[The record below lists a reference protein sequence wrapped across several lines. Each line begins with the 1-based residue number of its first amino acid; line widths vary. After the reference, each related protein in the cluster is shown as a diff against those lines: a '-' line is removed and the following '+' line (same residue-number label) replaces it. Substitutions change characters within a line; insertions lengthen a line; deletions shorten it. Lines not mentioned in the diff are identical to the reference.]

1 MNILIVLAHPSPKSF
16 NHAIAQR
23 VSATL
28 KRHRHNVF
36 FHDLYAEKFNP
47 LLSSDDLVKDRIIDS
62 KLRVYCDEVS
72 GADGLVFVHPNWWGA
87 PPAMLKGWLDRVL
100 QPGVAYEFEPGD
112 KGEGVPR
119 GLLAGKSA
127 IVFNTADTPEQGE
140 KKVFGD
146 PLELFWKKCVFEF
159 CGIENHFRKTFG
171 VVVTSSAEQRQ
182 QWLAEAEEIAMRY
195 FP

>member
-1 MNILIVLAHPSPKSF
+1 MNILIILAHPNPKSF

-23 VSATL
+23 VSATF

-47 LLSSDDLVKDRIIDS
+47 LLSAEDLASDRITDS
-62 KLRVYCDEVS
+62 RLRIYCDELEE
-72 GADGLVFVHPNWWGA
+72 AEGLVFVHPNWWGA

-100 QPGVAYEFEPGD
+100 RPGVAYKFEPGD
-112 KGEGVPR
+112 KGEGAPQ
-119 GLLAGKSA
+119 GLLVGKTA
-127 IVFNTADTPEQGE
+127 LVFNTSDTPDKRE

-146 PLELFWKKCVFEF
+146 PLDLIWKKCVFEF
-159 CGIENHFRKTFG
+159 CGIQNHFRTTFG

-182 QWLAEAEEIAMRY
+182 EWLAEAEEIAVRY

>member
-16 NHAIAQR
+16 NHALAQR

-28 KRHRHNVF
+28 KRRRHNVF
-36 FHDLYAEKFNP
+36 FHDLCAEKFNP

-72 GADGLVFVHPNWWGA
+72 EADGLVFVHPNWWGA

-100 QPGVAYEFEPGD
+100 RPGVAYTFEPGD
-112 KGEGVPR
+112 KGEGVPQ
-119 GLLAGKSA
+119 GLLAGKTA
-127 IVFNTADTPEQGE
+127 LVFNTSDTPEQRE

-159 CGIENHFRKTFG
+159 CGIRNHFRITFG

-182 QWLAEAEEIAMRY
+182 QWLAEAEEIAVRY

>member
-72 GADGLVFVHPNWWGA
+72 EADGLVFVHPNWWGA

-127 IVFNTADTPEQGE
+127 IVFNTADTPEQRE

-182 QWLAEAEEIAMRY
+182 QWLAEAEEIALRY